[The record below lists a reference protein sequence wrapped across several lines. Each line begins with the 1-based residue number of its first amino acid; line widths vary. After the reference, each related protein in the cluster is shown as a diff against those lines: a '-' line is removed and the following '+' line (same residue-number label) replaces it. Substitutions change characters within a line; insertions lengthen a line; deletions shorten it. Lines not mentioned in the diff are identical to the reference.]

1 MKLILFF
8 HYFELCLF
16 YFFECF
22 LFFNLLFGQ
31 GARGL
36 TIGVTKGVTA
46 GVTGFTG
53 VGLTMGV
60 GSTYSAINVKQV

>member
-1 MKLILFF
+1 VKLILFF

-36 TIGVTKGVTA
+36 TIGVTKGVT
-46 GVTGFTG
+46 GFT
-53 VGLTMGV
+53 GV